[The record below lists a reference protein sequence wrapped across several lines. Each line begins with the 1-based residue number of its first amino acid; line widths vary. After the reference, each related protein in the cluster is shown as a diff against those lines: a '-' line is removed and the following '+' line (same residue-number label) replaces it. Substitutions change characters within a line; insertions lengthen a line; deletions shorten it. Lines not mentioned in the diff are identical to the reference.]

1 MVRFSV
7 LRCLHAI
14 DATRV
19 HLTMK
24 WVVSFSSLGRFGP
37 SRDTAMLR
45 AGLSIEIS
53 RGYGLKDFR
62 EDIKVFM
69 VKTGVEGEN
78 VAFLFTDTQ
87 VVEES
92 MSVTRRRK

>member
-1 MVRFSV
+1 M
-7 LRCLHAI
+7 
-14 DATRV
+14 
-19 HLTMK
+19 
-24 WVVSFSSLGRFGP
+24 VSFEILSHFGP
-37 SRDTAMLR
+37 SRATAMLR

-92 MSVTRRRK
+92 MSVTQSFKQT